1 VTAWV
6 RTGLVL
12 AAAFYLAFLVIRV
25 ALVQSDASKNA
36 PWMAKFW
43 PGHPAVVLESG
54 LVEVGA
60 RAAAAEPIDAA
71 LVNRLLAASAKAPLA
86 PEPFLV
92 RGVGAQ
98 LARDHQLALRAFL
111 AARERSP
118 RTIAARYFLA
128 DHYFKA
134 GLTNPGLAEISI
146 IARLVPQSLPSV
158 VPFLA
163 DFARSPGATPQVKE
177 LLRNHPR
184 LEPVLLETLS
194 DDAQN
199 VDLILALWSGRGGE
213 QDVAWQSRLLAQM
226 VGAGHV
232 ELARATWARFTG
244 GSAEPDQLFDP
255 EFGKRTLPPFGWTL
269 ASGPAGVA
277 EPEGGGR
284 LHALFYGRDDLALAW
299 QILTLKPG
307 RYRLSMK
314 VEATPSPNALHWTV
328 KCLPS
333 SNEVGL
339 VALDRSGSLSTT
351 FAVPPANCAAQRLEL
366 SGAAQQI
373 PQRADVTI
381 SQFRLQPEAAQ

>member
-1 VTAWV
+1 MTAWV

-25 ALVQSDASKNA
+25 ALVQSEAGKNA
-36 PWMAKFW
+36 PRMAKFW

-54 LVEVGA
+54 LAEVGA
-60 RAAAAEPIDAA
+60 RAAAGEPIDAA
-71 LVNRLLAASAKAPLA
+71 LVKPLLAVSAKAPLA

-98 LARDHQLALRAFL
+98 LAGDHQLSLRAFL

-118 RTIAARYFLA
+118 RSVAARYFLA
-128 DHYFKA
+128 DQYFKA
-134 GLTNPGLAEISI
+134 GQTKPGLAEISI

-158 VPFLA
+158 TPFLA

-194 DDAQN
+194 ADAQN
-199 VDLILALWSGRGGE
+199 VELILALWSGRGGQQE
-213 QDVAWQSRLLAQM
+213 EAWQSRLLARM
-226 VGAGHV
+226 VEARRF

-244 GSAEPDQLFDP
+244 TTAAPDQLFDP
-255 EFGKRTLPPFGWTL
+255 EFGKRALPPFGWSL

-277 EPEGGGR
+277 ESEEGGR

-307 RYRLSMK
+307 RYRISMK
-314 VEATPSPNALHWTV
+314 IEATPSPNALMWTV

-339 VALDRSGSLSTT
+339 IPLDRSGSLSKS
-351 FAVPPANCAAQRLEL
+351 FAVPPADCAAQRLEL
-366 SGAAQQI
+366 RGAAQQI
-373 PQRADVTI
+373 PQLADVTV
-381 SQFRLQPEAAQ
+381 SQFRLRPEAAQ